1 MMNLRSAPFWPPAG
15 GFRIT
20 AAMVFV
26 DSNRSVAL
34 SLLLALTLLAGCAS
48 KTPMMPAPAVY
59 TPPQAKP
66 LFTARQASPR
76 TPDIELVYITD
87 RAPRSAQATA
97 QNADSEA
104 TLPYTAERSASMA
117 YGTVSVRFGEAVDWD
132 TLASQSVAA
141 ERSIDLDLQLGGT
154 TELGRFP
161 PLQYRTDRQADG
173 SFRRNPAVLAQH
185 RTAAEGLQAVL
196 SQRIAAAPRK
206 ELVLFVHGYANTFQ
220 DAAFT
225 MGELCHFFGREFA
238 CAIFSWPAGGSRGI
252 LMGSNVDRESSDYA
266 VLHLKQALRIVAAT
280 PGLERL
286 HLMAHSRGSSLL
298 LSALQLLSIEHYA
311 AGLQLVDRMKLRN
324 LVLLAPDIDL
334 HVAVTQLF
342 GISSDPDLLHGAR
355 AAPDA
360 RMTQGDMQFTLYA
373 SPDDTALSLA
383 ESLFGSV
390 RRLGRVDETMFSEK
404 AYERIASLR
413 NFDVIDVYG
422 STDLF
427 GHSYFHTNPAVSADL
442 VSLIR
447 YGLKAGAPGRPLEEI
462 RKPFW
467 RIRKTGH

>member
-1 MMNLRSAPFWPPAG
+1 MDSPSAPFKHPAG
-15 GFRIT
+15 AFRIT
-20 AAMVFV
+20 AVMVFV
-26 DSNRSVAL
+26 DSKRSVAL

-48 KTPMMPAPAVY
+48 DTPMMPAPTVY
-59 TPPQAKP
+59 TPPDARP
-66 LFTARQASPR
+66 LFSAPHESLR

-87 RAPRSAQATA
+87 RAPRAAQATE
-97 QNADSEA
+97 QDADPEA

-117 YGTVSVRFGEAVDWD
+117 FGTVRVRFGERVDWD
-132 TLASQSVAA
+132 TLAAQSVAA
-141 ERSIDLDLQLGGT
+141 ERSIDLDLKLGAT

-161 PLQYRTDRQADG
+161 PLQYRTDRQSDG

-185 RTAAEGLQAVL
+185 RKAAEGLQAVL
-196 SQRIAAAPRK
+196 AQHVAAAPRK

-220 DAAFT
+220 DAAFS

-252 LMGSNVDRESSDYA
+252 LLGYNVDRESSEYA

-298 LSALQLLSIEHYA
+298 LSALQQLSIEHYA
-311 AGLQLVDRMKLRN
+311 AGLQLVDRMTLRN

-334 HVAVTQLF
+334 QVAVTQMF
-342 GISSDPDLLHGAR
+342 GISSDPDLLRGAR
-355 AAPDA
+355 AEPDA
-360 RMTQGDMQFTLYA
+360 RITTGDMQFTLYA

-390 RRLGRVDETMFSEK
+390 RRLGRVDEAMFSEE
-404 AYERIASLR
+404 AYKRIASLR

-427 GHSYFHTNPAVSADL
+427 GHSYFHSNPAVSADL

-467 RIRKTGH
+467 RIRRTGH

>member
-1 MMNLRSAPFWPPAG
+1 MDPPSATFRPPAG
-15 GFRIT
+15 ALRIT
-20 AAMVFV
+20 AMTAFV
-26 DSNRSVAL
+26 DPRRACAL
-34 SLLLALTLLAGCAS
+34 GLLLGLSLLAGCAS
-48 KTPMMPAPAVY
+48 NTPMMPAPKVY

-76 TPDIELVYITD
+76 APDIELVYVTD
-87 RAPRSAQATA
+87 RAPRAAQAA
-97 QNADSEA
+97 ANNADPEA
-104 TLPYTAERSASMA
+104 TLPYTAERSASMS
-117 YGTVSVRFGEAVDWD
+117 YGTVRVGFGEGVDWD
-132 TLASQSVAA
+132 TLAAQSVAA
-141 ERSIDLDLQLGGT
+141 ERSIDLDLKLGAT

-173 SFRRNPAVLAQH
+173 SFRRNAAVLAQH
-185 RTAAEGLQAVL
+185 RKSAESLQAVL
-196 SQRIAAAPRK
+196 AQHIAAAPRK

-220 DAAFT
+220 DAAFS

-252 LMGSNVDRESSDYA
+252 LMGYNVDRESSEYA

-286 HLMAHSRGSSLL
+286 HLLAHSRGTSVL
-298 LSALQLLSIEHYA
+298 LSALQQLSIEHYA

-334 HVAVTQLF
+334 QVAVTQMF
-342 GISSDPDLLHGAR
+342 GISSDPDLLRGAQ
-355 AAPDA
+355 AEPDA
-360 RMTQGDMQFTLYA
+360 RMTTGDMQFTLYA

-404 AYERIASLR
+404 AYERIANLR

-427 GHSYFHTNPAVSADL
+427 GHSYFHSNPAVSADL

>member
-1 MMNLRSAPFWPPAG
+1 
-15 GFRIT
+15 
-20 AAMVFV
+20 
-26 DSNRSVAL
+26 
-34 SLLLALTLLAGCAS
+34 
-48 KTPMMPAPAVY
+48 MMPVPTVY
-59 TPPQAKP
+59 TGPQAKP
-66 LFTARQASPR
+66 LFTALPQARR
-76 TPDIELVYITD
+76 TPEVELVYITD
-87 RAPRSAQATA
+87 RAPRAVDATD
-97 QNADSEA
+97 QNADPQA

-117 YGTVSVRFGEAVDWD
+117 YGTVRVGFGEGVNWETFA
-132 TLASQSVAA
+132 AQSVAV
-141 ERSIDLDLQLGGT
+141 ERSIDLDLQLGAT

-161 PLQYRTDRQADG
+161 PLHYRTDRQADG
-173 SFRRNPAVLAQH
+173 GYRRSPAVLAQH
-185 RTAAEGLQAVL
+185 RKAVEGLQAVL
-196 SQRIAAAPRK
+196 AQHIAAAPRK

-220 DAAFT
+220 DAAFS

-252 LMGSNVDRESSDYA
+252 LMGYNVDRESSEYA

-280 PGLERL
+280 PGLEHL
-286 HLMAHSRGSSLL
+286 HLLAHSRGSSVL
-298 LSALQLLSIEHYA
+298 LSALQQLSIEHYA
-311 AGLQLVDRMKLRN
+311 AGLQIVDRMKLRN

-334 HVAVTQLF
+334 QVAVTQLF

-360 RMTQGDMQFTLYA
+360 RMTMGDMQFTLYA
-373 SPDDTALSLA
+373 SPDDAALSLA

-390 RRLGRVDETMFSEK
+390 RRLGRVDTMMFSEE

-427 GHSYFHTNPAVSADL
+427 GHSYFHSNPAVSADL

-447 YGLKAGAPGRPLEEI
+447 YGLKAGAPGRPLEKV